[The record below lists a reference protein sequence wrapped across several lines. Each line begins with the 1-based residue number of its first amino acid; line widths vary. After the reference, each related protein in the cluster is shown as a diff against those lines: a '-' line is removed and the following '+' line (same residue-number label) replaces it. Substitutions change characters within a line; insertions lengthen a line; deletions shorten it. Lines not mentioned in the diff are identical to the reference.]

1 MNNNIVGITQCAV
14 SPYDSFQYNFTVN
27 EAPGTYWYHTHS
39 GHLGIEGYNA
49 IKGPLIVHEKRPL
62 HLNETGFFKGFDAK
76 ASDTSLLS
84 YNNERILFFSDGFL
98 LSDSS
103 LYMNKVGGLNP
114 PASKNED
121 GFPVGTVN
129 YDFGTCNGKLR
140 EIVNVFTGETYKLRI
155 INGGSHYAF
164 RISIDGFVMT
174 VVAADSEQVEA
185 HEVDEII
192 LHAGERFDVEVSIPV
207 DLKGDEQFWIRADTL
222 ESTKQGYQVCFNY

>member
-98 LSDSS
+98 LSALHVLVVSRRPVAG
-103 LYMNKVGGLNP
+103 LGG
-114 PASKNED
+114 A
-121 GFPVGTVN
+121 
-129 YDFGTCNGKLR
+129 
-140 EIVNVFTGETYKLRI
+140 
-155 INGGSHYAF
+155 
-164 RISIDGFVMT
+164 
-174 VVAADSEQVEA
+174 
-185 HEVDEII
+185 
-192 LHAGERFDVEVSIPV
+192 IP
-207 DLKGDEQFWIRADTL
+207 GL
-222 ESTKQGYQVCFNY
+222 EYVR